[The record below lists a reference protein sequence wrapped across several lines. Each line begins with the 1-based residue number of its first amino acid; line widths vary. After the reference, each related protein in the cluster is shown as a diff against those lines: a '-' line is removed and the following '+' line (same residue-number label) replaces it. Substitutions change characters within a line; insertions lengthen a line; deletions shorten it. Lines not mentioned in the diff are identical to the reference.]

1 MIEEVTCGLLFVQ
14 PIQHSLI
21 PRPLSLLCLVHVDC
35 VGEPG
40 NKAAFMP
47 GLMIDDDVIM
57 RSCPSQ
63 TIPPSDNDELRGQ
76 ITLLMNIY
84 NSECK

>member
-14 PIQHSLI
+14 RIQHSLI
-21 PRPLSLLCLVHVDC
+21 PRPLSRLCLIHVDC

-40 NKAAFMP
+40 NKAALMP

-57 RSCPSQ
+57 HSCYILVRHKLSPLQ
-63 TIPPSDNDELRGQ
+63 TM
-76 ITLLMNIY
+76 MN
-84 NSECK
+84 